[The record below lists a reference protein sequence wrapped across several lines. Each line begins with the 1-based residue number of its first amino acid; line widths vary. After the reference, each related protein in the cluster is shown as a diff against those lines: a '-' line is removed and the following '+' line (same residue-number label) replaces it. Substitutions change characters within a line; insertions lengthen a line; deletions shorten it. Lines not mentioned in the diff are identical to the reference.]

1 MADQPRSGSEPKVV
15 GGMCFPSREPPADV
29 NNKQAVP
36 GASVNDRDA
45 ALGDNINDKDA
56 APGDNVND
64 KVAAPGDS
72 VIKKDAA
79 PATTTRMLLIMVLRW
94 SRAG

>member
-15 GGMCFPSREPPADV
+15 GGMGFPSREPPADV

-45 ALGDNINDKDA
+45 APGDNINDKDA
-56 APGDNVND
+56 PGDIVND

-94 SRAG
+94 SSSG